1 MEMEAEMMSEL
12 VFWAW
17 ILGEMEIGSERLY
30 ELQVVVQCLF
40 EMEMEV
46 EVEV

>member
-1 MEMEAEMMSEL
+1 MMSEL

-17 ILGEMEIGSERLY
+17 ILGEMEIVSERLY

-46 EVEV
+46 EVEVEV